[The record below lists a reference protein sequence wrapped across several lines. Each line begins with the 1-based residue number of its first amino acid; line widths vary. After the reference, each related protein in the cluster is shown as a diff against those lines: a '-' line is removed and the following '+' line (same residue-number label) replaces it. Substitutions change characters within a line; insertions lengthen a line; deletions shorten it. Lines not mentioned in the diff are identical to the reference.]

1 MSEVSVTPEP
11 RAEGPFDASW
21 RRAGPLVLGVF
32 TALMTGACAA
42 TPPPMVQSAAPD
54 RGAPVIAADLARAVV
69 AGRTGGLFELK
80 QFRFHP
86 NSADAIGSLCHWA
99 DAVKKLGLDP
109 LTDVARVFVAATH
122 ALDATG
128 IALIQLEVSDQIAA
142 RAITRAGGR
151 AGAGVAFPRAL
162 VSLPGT
168 EPHVI
173 ALIQPGLLVVVPQR
187 FEDRLGALRTRA
199 ALPAPE
205 RHVAAQFF
213 AFDPASSLGSTP
225 RWPSTIVAAHAD
237 IAFTPQGGA
246 VIRFFAESTSEQQ
259 ARLDAKSL
267 TEEAHRLLTV
277 DLAIF
282 ELELLTPPKFQA
294 AGRRV
299 FMEQGL
305 LPGDVDWVLRFKGG
319 L

>member
-1 MSEVSVTPEP
+1 MSKVSVAPG
-11 RAEGPFDASW
+11 RRDGWCFGASW
-21 RRAGPLVLGVF
+21 RRAGAVFLGALALLAASGCA
-32 TALMTGACAA
+32 TAPHAA
-42 TPPPMVQSAAPD
+42 TQSARLD

-69 AGRTGGLFELK
+69 GGRTGGLFELK

-109 LTDVARVFVAATH
+109 LTDVARVFVAASH

-128 IALIQLEVSDQIAA
+128 IALIQLEVSDQQAA
-142 RAITRAGGR
+142 RAITHAGGR
-151 AGAGVAFPRAL
+151 AGTGVAFPRTV

-168 EPHVI
+168 EQHVI
-173 ALIQPGLLVVVPQR
+173 ALIQPGLVVVVPKR
-187 FEDRLGALRTRA
+187 LEDRLGALRTRA

-205 RHVAAQFF
+205 KNVAAQFF

-237 IAFTPQGGA
+237 ISFTSQGGA
-246 VIRFFAESTSEQQ
+246 VIRFFAESTSDDQ
-259 ARLDAKSL
+259 ARRDAKLL

-277 DLAIF
+277 DLAVF

-294 AGRRV
+294 AGRRG